1 MGGDDIKE
9 KHIAQIHYNMNI
21 GVTEPKYA
29 ILDDGS
35 QIVVKLSHGPEGNL
49 VLFNEYVCYRLA
61 ILIDIPM
68 PYCGICVMDAKTE
81 VFDSN
86 IASSI
91 NYGYAFYSTFMP
103 KTTKLLSSIIRLMR
117 NKEVF
122 IKVLLFD
129 HMIFNRDRNEG
140 NLLVRFYK
148 NDVSLKVID
157 HTHVFINGAIWNSN
171 CLKTAMKE
179 NDLFST
185 EVLEYNE
192 RLYSMFYRNIS
203 VTKEALEE
211 AGIEFKN
218 GINSDVINKILEEC
232 PQEWRPTR
240 EDEEVLVEYLMYR
253 INHFDVIISMIMN
266 YIK

>member
-1 MGGDDIKE
+1 
-9 KHIAQIHYNMNI
+9 MNI

-35 QIVVKLSHGPEGNL
+35 QIVVKLPHGPEGNL

-68 PYCGICVMDAKTE
+68 PYCGICVMDENTE
-81 VFDSN
+81 VSDPN

-103 KTTKLLSSIIRLMR
+103 KTTKLLSSIIRLMKNR
-117 NKEVF
+117 EVF

-148 NDVSLKVID
+148 DDVSLKVID
-157 HTHVFINGAIWNSN
+157 HTHVFINGAIWNSG
-171 CLKTAMKE
+171 CLKTAMEE
-179 NDLFST
+179 NDLLST

-203 VTKEALEE
+203 VTKEALEQ
-211 AGIEFKN
+211 ASLEFKN
-218 GINSDVINKILEEC
+218 RINCDVINKIIEEC
-232 PQEWRPTR
+232 PQEWRPLK
-240 EDEEVLVEYLMYR
+240 EDENVLVEYLMYR
-253 INHFDVIISMIMN
+253 INNFDVIIAMIMN

>member
-1 MGGDDIKE
+1 ME
-9 KHIAQIHYNMNI
+9 KHIAQILYNMEI
-21 GVTEPKYA
+21 GITEPKYA

-35 QIVVKLSHGPEGNL
+35 QVVVKLSHGPEGNL

-68 PYCGICVMDAKTE
+68 PYCGICIMDEKTE
-81 VFDSN
+81 ILDSN
-86 IASSI
+86 IASSN
-91 NYGYAFYSTFMP
+91 NYGYAFYSTYMP
-103 KTTKLLSSIIRLMR
+103 KTTKLLPSIIGLME

-129 HMIFNRDRNEG
+129 HIIFNRDRNEG

-157 HTHVFINGAIWNSN
+157 HTHVFINGAIWDSK
-171 CLKTAMKE
+171 CLKIAMQE
-179 NDLFST
+179 NDLLST
-185 EVLEYNE
+185 DVLEYNE

-203 VTKEALEE
+203 ITKEALEQ
-211 AGIEFKN
+211 ASIELKSK
-218 GINSDVINKILEEC
+218 INCDIIKKFIEEC
-232 PQEWRPTR
+232 PQEWRPTQ
-240 EDEEVLVEYLMYR
+240 ENENMLVEYLMYR
-253 INHFDVIISMIMN
+253 INHFDVIISTILN